1 MNMTMS
7 IEKRECV
14 TVLWPYFFKMFFDIN
29 GNTLPMR
36 LWGWS
41 ISGRMESTE
50 AAAAVGA
57 GIPAAAQMKYEKA

>member
-1 MNMTMS
+1 MTITVS

-14 TVLWPYFFKMFFDIN
+14 TVLCPYFFKMYFDIN
-29 GNTLPMR
+29 GKTLPMR

-41 ISGRMESTE
+41 ISGKMESTE

-57 GIPAAAQMKYEKA
+57 GIPAAAHTKYEKT